1 MNRPLQWGVLGTS
14 TIAKNA
20 IIPAI
25 QQSER
30 GEVLAIAS
38 RSKEKA
44 EALAEEMNI
53 ARSYGSYEEL
63 IGDPDI
69 QAVYIPLPNHLHR
82 EWTIKAA
89 EAGKHVLCEK
99 PAALNAK
106 ESAEMIEVCERHR
119 VLFAEAIM
127 YRYHPKHR
135 RVQEIIESGEI
146 GTVRAIHGNFT
157 CNTADDREN
166 VRFKKDMGGGS
177 IFDLGVYPISA
188 ARMYLGQEPEAVT
201 VHALFSEEHDGVDMM
216 ASGLIEFPN
225 SVALTFDCGMWAS
238 GRAEMEILGTEGRI
252 ELPKVFGWEN
262 SDIPPQII
270 IHTDSVSRE
279 ERVSVSNS
287 YVLQVETFAAAALEG
302 ETLPFSPDNTILNM
316 RVIDACLESARTRQ
330 RVLVDRSPIE

>member
-1 MNRPLQWGVLGTS
+1 MQRRLQWGVLGAS

-20 IIPAI
+20 VMPAI

-30 GEVLAIAS
+30 GEVLALAS
-38 RSKEKA
+38 RSLEKA
-44 EALAEEMNI
+44 KAVAEELNI
-53 ARSYGSYEEL
+53 ARVYGSYDEL
-63 IGDPDI
+63 IADPDI
-69 QAVYIPLPNHLHR
+69 EAVYVPLPNHLHK

-99 PAALNAK
+99 PAALTAE
-106 ESAEMIEVCERHR
+106 ESMEMIEACRKHG

-135 RVQEIIESGEI
+135 RVEEIIASGEI
-146 GTVRAIHGNFT
+146 GRVRAIHGNFT
-157 CNTADDREN
+157 CNSADDKDN
-166 VRFKKDMGGGS
+166 VRFKAEMGGGS
-177 IFDLGVYPISA
+177 LFDLGVYPISA

-201 VHALFSEEHDGVDMM
+201 VNAFFSEEHGGVDMM
-216 ASGLIEFPN
+216 ASGLVEFPD
-225 SVALTFDCGMWAS
+225 SVSLTFDCGLWAS

-270 IHTDSVSRE
+270 IHLDSVSRE

-287 YVLQVETFAAAALEG
+287 YVLQAEAFADAVLDG
-302 ETLPFSPDNTILNM
+302 KPLPFTPENTINNM
-316 RVIDACLESARTRQ
+316 RVIEACLQSARTRQ
-330 RVLVDRSPIE
+330 RIVLDSPNAR

>member
-1 MNRPLQWGVLGTS
+1 MSMNKQLQWGVLGTS

-20 IIPAI
+20 VIPAI

-44 EALAEEMNI
+44 EALAEELDI
-53 ARSYGSYEEL
+53 ARCYGSYAEL
-63 IGDPDI
+63 IADPDI
-69 QAVYIPLPNHLHR
+69 EAVYIPLPNHMHK

-89 EAGKHVLCEK
+89 QAGKHVLCEK
-99 PAALNAK
+99 PAALNAD
-106 ESAEMIEVCERHR
+106 ESAEMIQVCKDHG

-135 RVQEIIESGEI
+135 RVQEIIASGEI
-146 GTVRAIHGNFT
+146 GAVRAIHGNFT
-157 CNTADDREN
+157 CNTADDKDN
-166 VRFKKDMGGGS
+166 VRFKRDMGGGS
-177 IFDLGVYPISA
+177 LFDLGVYPISA

-216 ASGLIEFPN
+216 ASGLVEFPG

-238 GRAEMEILGTEGRI
+238 GRAEMEILGTDGRI

-270 IHTDSVSRE
+270 VHTDSVSRE

-287 YVLQVETFAAAALEG
+287 YVLQAETFAAAVLDG
-302 ETLPFSPDNTILNM
+302 TPLPFTPDNTIANM
-316 RVIDACLESARTRQ
+316 RVIDACLQSARTRQ
-330 RVLVDRSPIE
+330 RVSLI

>member
-44 EALAEEMNI
+44 EALAEEMDI
-53 ARSYGSYEEL
+53 VRSYGSYEEL
-63 IGDPDI
+63 IADPDI

-106 ESAEMIEVCERHR
+106 ESIEMIEACERHG
-119 VLFAEAIM
+119 VLFSEAIM

-135 RVQEIIESGEI
+135 RVQDIIESGEI

-157 CNTADDREN
+157 CNTADDKDN
-166 VRFKKDMGGGS
+166 VRFKK
-177 IFDLGVYPISA
+177 IWA
-188 ARMYLGQEPEAVT
+188 EAPFLILACT
-201 VHALFSEEHDGVDMM
+201 PFRLPGCIWDKSRRPLRFMPYFQRSMM
-216 ASGLIEFPN
+216 AS
-225 SVALTFDCGMWAS
+225 T
-238 GRAEMEILGTEGRI
+238 
-252 ELPKVFGWEN
+252 
-262 SDIPPQII
+262 
-270 IHTDSVSRE
+270 
-279 ERVSVSNS
+279 
-287 YVLQVETFAAAALEG
+287 
-302 ETLPFSPDNTILNM
+302 
-316 RVIDACLESARTRQ
+316 
-330 RVLVDRSPIE
+330 